1 MKSFKEAVKECL
13 MIGSTADEVVAE
25 LKQYFQTED
34 VSVTID
40 AEGRILVT
48 VDQKFVCITF

>member
-1 MKSFKEAVKECL
+1 